1 MATLAERL
9 VEAENAY
16 HDLQI
21 GKSARVYVDSNGER
35 VEYTVAN
42 RAELQKYIQSL
53 NSLIAAEAGTPLP
66 SGPMRPFLL

>member
-9 VEAENAY
+9 VEAETAF

-21 GKSARVYVDSNGER
+21 GKSARVFVDSDGTR
-35 VEYTVAN
+35 VEYTAAN

-53 NSLIAAEAGTPLP
+53 KAEIAAEAGSPLP
-66 SGPMRPFLL
+66 SGPMRPFIL